1 MSYMFHECFLGIT
14 LCFFFILHY
23 KNPSFDST
31 MQLVVFFSAQDSH
44 YISLHAPVGE
54 GLIFRGRD
62 FVHRRPCC
70 LGRKQRFLVC
80 RRSMERLC
88 WMNINRMLL
97 QSQTATG
104 DRFWKE
110 T

>member
-1 MSYMFHECFLGIT
+1 M
-14 LCFFFILHY
+14 FFFILHY

-70 LGRKQRFLVC
+70 LGRKQRSLVS
-80 RRSMERLC
+80 RGMERLC
-88 WMNINRMLL
+88 WMNMNRMLL

-104 DRFWKE
+104 DCFWKE
-110 T
+110 TSFG